1 MAAARATAAGGAR
14 GTDGALPAIRSSGGG
29 GAVFW
34 GSQAGHGGA
43 DESVG
48 AQSGP
53 RDAARDQARDNFLLA
68 ASRVLSSGGSQAPA
82 PSRAHAAGGSALGD
96 RLSSTAGGRRRG
108 VTKSDAQLSGPEKAA
123 AARRATGATEAAT
136 STFYNVLRT
145 LISAVRVEL
154 VKGWD
159 EPSLFVAP
167 REGAADKFY
176 PDTVQ
181 LEHPAYFE
189 GLRRKR
195 EADDRRR
202 AVGGAA
208 ASSSVASLQSDKQL
222 RYVFDRTPEL
232 GMVQKRQRCEHA
244 LAILQEE
251 VAKEVQRQSSLAA
264 CPAGRLGRL
273 RWQVAR
279 ERAEAGDWIMRILQ
293 DYRLVSATVMVDYLR
308 ESLTEDE
315 ALGMAEL
322 RAIRD
327 GRRVG
332 RDARGRSKDLLDLV
346 SDDLMKEDEETRAT
360 RKEAARWE
368 QRARRGRQRG
378 KAEVGTF
385 DAIAAE
391 SELAALTRAQEA
403 AHEREE
409 RAAKAHRRGDTAA
422 ASGGGARGAGGGSAR
437 GGRRPRQG
445 REGGARAGDSA
456 SRRGRGAR
464 VAAGRAPAAPE
475 AATVLERAAAA
486 MRGEGRGLTAEAE
499 GALPSM
505 AASLDDA
512 GGSRA
517 RLPSDGMGSMA
528 ASQGPVA
535 VGGGPPGAVG
545 LPGGLATASVASTL
559 DDSLVRSA
567 VVLPSAFSVAG
578 RAGMA
583 GRADGFAAAAAGAS
597 PGGGLTQAPR
607 GRAAPRSSIASAATR
622 STAPMSVVVA
632 DETRGGDLSGAG
644 VARPH
649 ITPGSLAAMAGLTD
663 IESPLLPELDRVAEA
678 RKARAEARRKAAAAV
693 ASPAAAVAGA
703 SAVRRH
709 SRRASTT
716 ATGGHTAA
724 GDDGGD
730 GDGDEEGDDDD
741 DDDGGG
747 PLRVSIVEKM
757 RLRRNPDGTMVQPEM
772 RWTRTDV
779 EAAIEATHDTVN
791 VKDTVGLM
799 LKLLKQQPREPPNGR
814 YSHLIGRW
822 MQFES

>member
-1 MAAARATAAGGAR
+1 
-14 GTDGALPAIRSSGGG
+14 
-29 GAVFW
+29 
-34 GSQAGHGGA
+34 
-43 DESVG
+43 
-48 AQSGP
+48 
-53 RDAARDQARDNFLLA
+53 
-68 ASRVLSSGGSQAPA
+68 
-82 PSRAHAAGGSALGD
+82 
-96 RLSSTAGGRRRG
+96 
-108 VTKSDAQLSGPEKAA
+108 
-123 AARRATGATEAAT
+123 
-136 STFYNVLRT
+136 
-145 LISAVRVEL
+145 
-154 VKGWD
+154 
-159 EPSLFVAP
+159 
-167 REGAADKFY
+167 
-176 PDTVQ
+176 
-181 LEHPAYFE
+181 
-189 GLRRKR
+189 
-195 EADDRRR
+195 
-202 AVGGAA
+202 
-208 ASSSVASLQSDKQL
+208 
-222 RYVFDRTPEL
+222 
-232 GMVQKRQRCEHA
+232 MVQKRQRCEHA

-378 KAEVGTF
+378 KAEAGTF

-422 ASGGGARGAGGGSAR
+422 ASGSGARGGGGGSAR

-505 AASLDDA
+505 AASLGDA
-512 GGSRA
+512 GGGRA

-535 VGGGPPGAVG
+535 VGGGPPEAVG

-583 GRADGFAAAAAGAS
+583 GCADGFGAAAAGAS

-716 ATGGHTAA
+716 ATGWHTAA

-730 GDGDEEGDDDD
+730 GDGDEEGEDDD